1 MKRLLLVVND
11 ANFFLSHRLPI
22 ALAAKDSGFDVHI
35 ATTPVSGAKKIT
47 DHGLIF
53 HNIPFSRS
61 GMHPLHELRT
71 MLALYRLYKQIKPAI
86 VHHVTIKPVLYGGIV
101 ARLLGVPAVVSAISG
116 LGYIFVSEKL
126 RTKII
131 RFIITLVYRIAL
143 NHKNTFVIVQN
154 PDDADWLKK
163 SGIAKPDTIKLITG
177 SGVDLEN
184 YVPRPE
190 PSELPVVLFA
200 SRLLWDKGV
209 GEFVQAAKILTSE
222 GVKARYVLVGENDQG
237 NPSSVPT
244 QTIEQWQREK
254 IVELWGFRSDMPE
267 VFANSHIFCL
277 PSYREGLSKVL
288 IEAAACGKPIITTD
302 VPGCRDV
309 VTNGLNGLL
318 VPARDP
324 QAIARAIKDLIVDPE
339 KRRQMGH
346 EGRKKAQTEF
356 GLEMVVKETLQV
368 YNELL

>member
-1 MKRLLLVVND
+1 
-11 ANFFLSHRLPI
+11 
-22 ALAAKDSGFDVHI
+22 
-35 ATTPVSGAKKIT
+35 
-47 DHGLIF
+47 
-53 HNIPFSRS
+53 
-61 GMHPLHELRT
+61 
-71 MLALYRLYKQIKPAI
+71 
-86 VHHVTIKPVLYGGIV
+86 
-101 ARLLGVPAVVSAISG
+101 
-116 LGYIFVSEKL
+116 
-126 RTKII
+126 
-131 RFIITLVYRIAL
+131 
-143 NHKNTFVIVQN
+143 
-154 PDDADWLKK
+154 
-163 SGIAKPDTIKLITG
+163 
-177 SGVDLEN
+177 
-184 YVPRPE
+184 
-190 PSELPVVLFA
+190 
-200 SRLLWDKGV
+200 
-209 GEFVQAAKILTSE
+209 
-222 GVKARYVLVGENDQG
+222 
-237 NPSSVPT
+237 
-244 QTIEQWQREK
+244 
-254 IVELWGFRSDMPE
+254 MPE